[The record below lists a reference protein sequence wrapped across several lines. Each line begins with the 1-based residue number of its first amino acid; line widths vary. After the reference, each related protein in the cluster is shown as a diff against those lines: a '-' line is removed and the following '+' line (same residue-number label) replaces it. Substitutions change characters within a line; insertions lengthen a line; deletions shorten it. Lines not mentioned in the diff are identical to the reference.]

1 MTGSVVGDLIN
12 NTEFGAN
19 FSLFLVS
26 VHLPEKLRCSSCA
39 HAFLLETPRNHRTP
53 ESFWSLNFILKFC
66 PVESSHTKV
75 SATGEINGLVG
86 LSLLGACLIFR
97 WLTKVSRLLL
107 IALYLKLTWA
117 LFLSEETNNYSFK
130 TQLDLK
136 LKFKFLQSPGLEF

>member
-1 MTGSVVGDLIN
+1 M
-12 NTEFGAN
+12 
-19 FSLFLVS
+19 
-26 VHLPEKLRCSSCA
+26 
-39 HAFLLETPRNHRTP
+39 
-53 ESFWSLNFILKFC
+53 
-66 PVESSHTKV
+66 